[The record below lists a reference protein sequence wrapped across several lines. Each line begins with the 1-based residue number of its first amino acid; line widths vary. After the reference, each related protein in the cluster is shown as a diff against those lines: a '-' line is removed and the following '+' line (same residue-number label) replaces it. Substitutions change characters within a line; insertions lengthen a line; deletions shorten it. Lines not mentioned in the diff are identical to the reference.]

1 MRKFRKS
8 HMRPFSWRSS
18 KNASMPK
25 PSMLAVCVC
34 VCECAEAV
42 DARVFDA
49 VSSHACRCV
58 APRAVEA
65 RAVPRVRRRFN
76 WTSAMLTP
84 FYIYDKDL
92 PQSPSTL
99 NPVFT

>member
-42 DARVFDA
+42 DARCSMRCQAMHVDVWRRA
-49 VSSHACRCV
+49 PSKLVLCRGSGEDSIGHQQC
-58 APRAVEA
+58 
-65 RAVPRVRRRFN
+65 
-76 WTSAMLTP
+76 
-84 FYIYDKDL
+84 
-92 PQSPSTL
+92 
-99 NPVFT
+99 

>member
-1 MRKFRKS
+1 
-8 HMRPFSWRSS
+8 
-18 KNASMPK
+18 
-25 PSMLAVCVC
+25 MLAVCVC

-65 RAVPRVRRRFN
+65 RAEGPKKIQLVMSN
-76 WTSAMLTP
+76 A
-84 FYIYDKDL
+84 DL
-92 PQSPSTL
+92 RL
-99 NPVFT
+99 

>member
-1 MRKFRKS
+1 
-8 HMRPFSWRSS
+8 
-18 KNASMPK
+18 
-25 PSMLAVCVC
+25 MLAVCVC

-65 RAVPRVRRRFN
+65 RAEGPKKIQLGISN
-76 WTSAMLTP
+76 S
-84 FYIYDKDL
+84 DL
-92 PQSPSTL
+92 RL
-99 NPVFT
+99 NISV

>member
-58 APRAVEA
+58 APRAVVA
-65 RAVPRVRRRFN
+65 RAEGPRKIQLLA
-76 WTSAMLTP
+76 SAVLTP
-84 FYIYDKDL
+84 GYI
-92 PQSPSTL
+92 
-99 NPVFT
+99 